1 MLQFDAKM
9 VTSTAASGLY
19 AQALVPVI
27 PTWYRLEASPV
38 ADGYDEGL
46 AARVADPLWMLG
58 RQWQFREFDGE
69 DAGSPL
75 MVDYR
80 FEGAQVLAYAAGAD
94 PKPEAFGPLGARPLE
109 AQVEAEP
116 VWGAD
121 TPHRR
126 AMAEAGRMF
135 TRLAGDDGQAALAD
149 QVFAAY
155 PLALPAPPD
164 PLSDSAGMLWHLLLD
179 KRCIHA
185 AELATDLRAQLDGA
199 GQLAALPPKLV
210 AGGVGAGAL
219 PLLSRWLAWVDD
231 FIVEGD
237 GAAWRPDHLEYSF
250 ELAAGRAPA
259 ERWRLD
265 AQQYTDGRIDWH
277 DFDLRPAANQPL
289 LPNSVGT
296 LDDARDRRSFATPV
310 VYPGMP
316 ATRFWAFE
324 DANVNFARIDA
335 AKLDL
340 VRMVVA
346 EYALVHG
353 NDWFLVPAQLPTG
366 GLYRVS
372 KLQVIDTFGV
382 VTTVEPVVADAGIT
396 WRLQGLSQPDDQAN
410 NQGND
415 LADGHWLFLPPALSD
430 TLEGEPLEQVA
441 FARDEMANLVW
452 AIEKRVQGS
461 SGEPIDRAL
470 EDQRYAIAQQPALS
484 LAKAPL
490 MYRLMTAVPSHWIP
504 MLPSRDAGDLSLDI
518 HLLRGAMKRFYRQ
531 DAEALAATPGL
542 DEFLQRLRDSAEFV
556 EPLNAAD
563 PGRALDLA
571 IFAFHP
577 RGHLLRTNPAV
588 LPGAELPLRVAEEEL
603 GREGVVVERRFQMAR
618 TPDGRS
624 WLWVGRRKRVGRG
637 EANSGLRFDQ
647 GVLPGTR

>member
-1 MLQFDAKM
+1 MLKFDARL
-9 VTSTAASGLY
+9 VSATTALDPYKA
-19 AQALVPVI
+19 ALVPVI
-27 PTWYRLEASPV
+27 PTWYRLEASPD

-46 AARVADPLWMLG
+46 AARVADPLWLLG

-75 MVDYR
+75 TVDYR
-80 FEGAQVLAYAAGAD
+80 FEGAQVLGYAAGTD
-94 PKPEAFGPLGARPLE
+94 PAAEAFAPLAAMPLE

-126 AMAEAGRMF
+126 AMAEAGRML
-135 TRLAGDDGQAALAD
+135 TRLATDAGQAALAE
-149 QVFAAY
+149 QVLAAY
-155 PLALPAPPD
+155 PLAVPAPPD
-164 PLSDSAGMLWHLLLD
+164 PLSDNAGALWHLLLD
-179 KRCIHA
+179 GRCINA
-185 AELATDLRAQLDGA
+185 AALATDLRGQLDGA
-199 GQLAALPPKLV
+199 GQLVALPPPLAD
-210 AGGVGAGAL
+210 AGVPNTTL
-219 PLLSRWLAWVDD
+219 PLLARWLTWVDD
-231 FIVEGD
+231 FIVEGN
-237 GAAWRPDHLEYSF
+237 GAAWRPEHLEYSF

-277 DFDLRPAANQPL
+277 DFDLANAANQPL
-289 LPNSVGT
+289 LPNAVGT
-296 LDDARDRRSFATPV
+296 ADDNHDRRSFATPV

-316 ATRFWAFE
+316 ANRFWAFE

-353 NDWFLVPAQLPTG
+353 NDWFMVPARLPSG
-366 GLYRVS
+366 ALYRVS
-372 KLQVIDTFGV
+372 RLQVTDTFGV
-382 VTTVEPVVADAGIT
+382 VTTVDPVTADPGVT
-396 WRLQGLSQPDDQAN
+396 WRLQGLSRPDG
-410 NQGND
+410 QGND
-415 LADGHWLFLPPALSD
+415 LADGSWLFLPPALSD
-430 TLEGEPLEQVA
+430 TQAGEPLEEVA

-470 EDQRYAIAQQPALS
+470 EDQRYAIAQQPASS
-484 LAKAPL
+484 LAQAPL
-490 MYRLMTAVPSHWIP
+490 LYRLMTAVPSHWIP
-504 MLPSRDAGDLSLDI
+504 MLPSRDADDLSLDI

-531 DAEALAATPGL
+531 DAQALADTPGL

-563 PGRALDLA
+563 AARAQDLA

-577 RGHLLRTNPAV
+577 RGRLLRTNPA
-588 LPGAELPLRVAEEEL
+588 LAPGAEVPLRVAEEEL
-603 GREGVVVERRFQMAR
+603 GRAGVVVERRFQMAR

-624 WLWVGRRKRVGRG
+624 WLWVGRCKRVGRG
-637 EANSGLRFDQ
+637 EAGSGLRFDI
-647 GVLPGTR
+647 GVSPGTL